1 MPHIKDNHN
10 ECEGQDSLK
19 EVNAR
24 RIDQLI
30 DLVEKHTRTE
40 RHLEEHSNITDLDE
54 IKYVLELQRHREEQ
68 IKHLRNLI
76 AYGKDDD
83 FYKREVENIEKNLI
97 YTEHYLD
104 HNKHNMDEFTLQ
116 KTMEKQEHRRE
127 QLENLKHLQ

>member
-1 MPHIKDNHN
+1 HN
-10 ECEGQDSLK
+10 ECDGQDSLK

-54 IKYVLELQRHREEQ
+54 IKYVLELQRQREEQ

-116 KTMEKQEHRRE
+116 KTIGKTGA
-127 QLENLKHLQ
+127 

>member
-1 MPHIKDNHN
+1 MPHIREDHGRH
-10 ECEGQDSLK
+10 EGQDSLS

-54 IKYVLELQRHREEQ
+54 IKYVLELQRQREEE

-76 AYGKDDD
+76 AFGRDED
-83 FYKREVENIEKNLI
+83 FHKREVENIEKNLI

-104 HNKHNMDEFTLQ
+104 HNKHSMDEFTLQ
-116 KTMEKQEHRRE
+116 KTIEKQEHRRE